1 MIVNLARS
9 ATARFL
15 ILHAKNEVKKM
26 EEKII
31 KAMVTD
37 DLNCGV
43 RFFYSDDTELKELT
57 NVQEITLRILKCD
70 PHLIIDTTCT
80 RPKPVN

>member
-1 MIVNLARS
+1 
-9 ATARFL
+9 
-15 ILHAKNEVKKM
+15 M

-43 RFFYSDDTELKELT
+43 KFFYQDDTELKELK
-57 NVQEITLRILKCD
+57 NVKEITIRILKCD
-70 PHLIIDTTCT
+70 PHLIIDTTGA
-80 RPKPVN
+80 RPKIIN